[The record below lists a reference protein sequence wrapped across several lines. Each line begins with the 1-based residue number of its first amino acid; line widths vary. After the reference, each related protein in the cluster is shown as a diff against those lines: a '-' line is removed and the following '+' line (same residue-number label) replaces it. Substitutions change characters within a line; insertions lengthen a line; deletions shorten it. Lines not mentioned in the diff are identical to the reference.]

1 MIHLRLREVLSY
13 RIPAQMTPIYPIR
26 KEPQFRQYSWQPSYA
41 AALVDVRPDR
51 VKKRIA
57 VAENAIND
65 RLEDSLHGRQVL
77 DSSERSA
84 IMQALSHLRS
94 LKQEIAA

>member
-1 MIHLRLREVLSY
+1 
-13 RIPAQMTPIYPIR
+13 MTPIYPRR
-26 KEPQFRQYSWQPSYA
+26 KEPRFRQYSWQASYA

-57 VAENAIND
+57 AAENAIND
-65 RLEDSLHGRQVL
+65 RLEDVLHGRQTL

-84 IMQALSHLRS
+84 IMQALNHLRS
-94 LKQEIAA
+94 LKQDLAA

>member
-1 MIHLRLREVLSY
+1 
-13 RIPAQMTPIYPIR
+13 MTSIYPIR
-26 KEPQFRQYSWQPSYA
+26 RESQFPQYPWQASYA

-94 LKQEIAA
+94 LKQDIAA